1 MNHTTRNMK
10 KIILFSLLIFTI
22 SNIQAQNDADAFKIK
37 EIYGE
42 TLTKSQAYPWLYSL
56 TTNIGGRISG
66 SPEAMAAVEYTRQ
79 MLDTL
84 GLDSTWI
91 QPCYVPHWERGD
103 KEQARIVNSKTMG
116 TVDLTVLALGN
127 SIGTGNNGLTAEV
140 IEVQSLDEIEKLGRA
155 KIEGKIVFFNR
166 PADATQINTF
176 SAYGGAVD
184 QRVHGP
190 AIAANF
196 GAVGAI
202 VRSVT
207 PSLDD
212 VPHTGVTVT
221 SRYDDG
227 IKEIPS
233 IAVSTIDAE
242 LLSRILKQEEG
253 VNLYFRTTSRMM
265 GKKLSY
271 NVIGEIKGSQFPDEI
286 ILIGGHLDSWDVGQ
300 GAHDDGSGVVHAMA
314 TLQMMK
320 AIDYQ
325 PKRTIRCVLF
335 MNEENGQQGSRAYA
349 DASNANNEFHL
360 AAIESDRG
368 GFTPRGFGCEGNSDT
383 YPERFAKFKKFEELL
398 KPYGL
403 SLTKGGSG
411 ADVSR
416 LKSQKGLLIG
426 LIPDSQRYFDVHH
439 TAADN
444 IETVNQR
451 ELDMGVASI
460 LSLVY
465 LIDQYGL

>member
-1 MNHTTRNMK
+1 MK

-22 SNIQAQNDADAFKIK
+22 SNIQAQNDTDAFKIK
-37 EIYGE
+37 DIYSE

-84 GLDSTWI
+84 GLDSVWI

-116 TVDLTVLALGN
+116 TVDLTILALGN
-127 SIGTGNNGLTAEV
+127 SVGTGNNGITAEV
-140 IEVQSLDEIEKLGRA
+140 IEVQSLDEVETLGRE
-155 KIEGKIVFFNR
+155 KIKGKIVFFNR
-166 PADATQINTF
+166 PADITQVNTF
-176 SAYGGAVD
+176 AAYGGAVD

-202 VRSVT
+202 VRSAT
-207 PSLDD
+207 TSLDD
-212 VPHTGVTVT
+212 IPHTGVTVD
-221 SRYDDG
+221 SRYNKG

-233 IAVSTIDAE
+233 IGVSTIDAD
-242 LLSRILKQEEG
+242 LLSRILKQEKS
-253 VNLYFRTTSRMM
+253 VNLYFRTTCAMM
-265 GKKLSY
+265 GDKLSY
-271 NVIGEIKGSQFPDEI
+271 NVIGEIKGSELPNEI
-286 ILIGGHLDSWDVGQ
+286 ILVGGHLDSWDVGQ
-300 GAHDDGSGVVHAMA
+300 GAHDDGTGVVHAMA

-320 AIDYQ
+320 VMNYQ

-335 MNEENGQQGSRAYA
+335 MNEENGQQGSTAYA
-349 DASNANNEFHL
+349 KASNKNNEFHL
-360 AAIESDRG
+360 AAIESDKG
-368 GFTPRGFGCEGNSDT
+368 GFTPRGFGCEADSDVF
-383 YPERFAKFKKFEELL
+383 PERFAKFKKFEELL
-398 KPYGL
+398 SPYGL
-403 SLTKGGSG
+403 DLSKGGSG

-439 TAADN
+439 TASDN
-444 IETVNQR
+444 IENVNKR
-451 ELDMGVASI
+451 ELDMGVAAI
-460 LSLVY
+460 FSLVY